1 MEMFFRCA
9 RGVERRGHVEND
21 HDSRRGTFCD
31 AGDQPSSRAL
41 FVSRWADRFPCETF
55 CRSEL
60 EVVDDSEE
68 TIATVQR
75 GCCGWTK
82 IATINRKRRS
92 TTESQRHRENEWVIV
107 FGGSSRHQPVI
118 YFVSG
123 LPTENENTGDAC
135 GTSGI
140 STLNAKLP

>member
-1 MEMFFRCA
+1 MGLFFRCA
-9 RGVERRGHVEND
+9 GGVERRGHEQDNY
-21 HDSRRGTFCD
+21 DSRRSTFCD
-31 AGDQPSSRAL
+31 AGDQPAGGAL
-41 FVSRWADRFPCETF
+41 FVSHRADRFSCETF
-55 CRSEL
+55 CRGKL

-107 FGGSSRHQPVI
+107 FGGSSRH
-118 YFVSG
+118 
-123 LPTENENTGDAC
+123 
-135 GTSGI
+135 
-140 STLNAKLP
+140 